1 MTTASW
7 PCGPEAV
14 WLAASSRRVNST
26 WSGSGS
32 SPRGRASLGLDYE
45 QLHDLRGSAPRPPAP
60 RMGADRS
67 DDLPAR
73 SRRGSSAEIP
83 SCRAVACCR
92 GRVVRNLQTSA
103 ISCNTLRRAQ
113 AATVV
118 AKWVGALGLAGLQL
132 EVEAAW
138 ARAGTSAR
146 WSSLTCCSAGSVK
159 LPPEIAK
166 PLRYVRKIYCTG
178 SLPGGV
184 NGLLRTLAK
193 SSNPFTR

>member
-1 MTTASW
+1 MSGRGVLPW
-7 PCGPEAV
+7 PC
-14 WLAASSRRVNST
+14 
-26 WSGSGS
+26 
-32 SPRGRASLGLDYE
+32 
-45 QLHDLRGSAPRPPAP
+45 
-60 RMGADRS
+60 
-67 DDLPAR
+67 
-73 SRRGSSAEIP
+73 
-83 SCRAVACCR
+83 
-92 GRVVRNLQTSA
+92 VRNLQTSA

-118 AKWVGALGLAGLQL
+118 AKSGGSWGLAGLQL

-146 WSSLTCCSAGSVK
+146 CEQPTYSSAGSVK

-184 NGLLRTLAK
+184 NDLFRTLAK